1 MQNCSEEGGLHSSDI
16 LGTDCCRNMMPDQKA
31 PANFIAQM
39 HPPHSQ
45 PPSNK
50 SKRCCRSAVRS
61 DKIHHR
67 LKQQG

>member
-50 SKRCCRSAVRS
+50 SKRAVDLLSVVTRFTT
-61 DKIHHR
+61 
-67 LKQQG
+67 G